1 MATIAEQLTSLA
13 NTKTAIK
20 EAIVAKGVAVA
31 DTDTFAS
38 YATKIG
44 EIQSGGGGEV
54 VDKTKFGVSIDNLL
68 GNVDADGTYIAPTEP
83 FVLDLSGVKSVKAD
97 AFPNAFVASPVSR
110 VVANDIISVGDRAFK
125 NSFADNPNGLVVNF
139 DGLEQ
144 IEARDAFYT
153 AFASAKKSLTAS
165 FAKLKKVSG
174 VSVFRE
180 AFRGKKIIPDETF
193 PALEEVGGADAFT
206 QFGQFVGGDVITFG
220 KVKKVVGSS
229 ASYNGTFLCYQMV
242 IWQFPSAIDFSGYI
256 FYSSGA
262 KEIHFAA
269 ANQAAIEACDGYA
282 NKWGATNA
290 DIIFDL

>member
-20 EAIVAKGVAVA
+20 DAIVAKGVAVA

-44 EIQSGGGGEV
+44 EIQSGGEV
-54 VDKTKFGVSIDNLL
+54 VDKTKFGVSIDDIF
-68 GNVDADGTYIAPTEP
+68 GNVDADGMYVAPTEP

-97 AFPNAFVASPVSR
+97 AFTGAFVARPVSR

-144 IEARDAFYT
+144 IETREVFYT
-153 AFASAKKSLTAS
+153 AFVYAKSLTAS

-174 VSVFRE
+174 ASVFRE
-180 AFRGKKIIPDETF
+180 AFRDKKIIPDEVF
-193 PALEEVGGADAFT
+193 PALEEISGTDAFT
-206 QFGQFVGGDVITFG
+206 QFGQFVRDDVITFG

-229 ASYNGTFLCYQMV
+229 ASYNATFIFYQMV
-242 IWQFPSAIDFSGYI
+242 IWHFPSAIDFSGYI
-256 FYSSGA
+256 FYSTGA

-269 ANQAAIEACDGYA
+269 ANQAAIEACAGYT

-290 DIIFDL
+290 TIYFDL